1 MRSAAFGAWIAVIG
15 CWRLTACGPRWT
27 KAVCARDI
35 GRVLREFMYD
45 LAGKARVWRSA
56 SRAVAASTDPFVVV
70 RDHFW

>member
-1 MRSAAFGAWIAVIG
+1 
-15 CWRLTACGPRWT
+15 
-27 KAVCARDI
+27 
-35 GRVLREFMYD
+35 MYD